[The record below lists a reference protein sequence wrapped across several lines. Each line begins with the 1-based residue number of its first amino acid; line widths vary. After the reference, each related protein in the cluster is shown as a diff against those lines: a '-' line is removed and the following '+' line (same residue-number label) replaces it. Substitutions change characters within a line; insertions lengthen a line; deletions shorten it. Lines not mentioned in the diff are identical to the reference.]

1 MHNLILLGENKARLK
16 LHKDIYSLDSIKQLL
31 DEQKPLLE
39 ALLEDK
45 DYWKLELDTSSL
57 KDIMRSFNY
66 LLYLNRK
73 NES

>member
-1 MHNLILLGENKARLK
+1 MK